1 MVQRYV
7 KFGNFRSPV
16 AASFAALQKVRS
28 APPVTGFLSS
38 TFCCSLSA
46 VRCPLSAVRCPLSA
60 VRCSLFAARR
70 LLSARLHSPPPAVRR
85 LLPVPTVR
93 RLLFAARYSPP
104 TLHGPPPRS
113 AARRPPFAACCL
125 CLLFAAYCSPPA
137 TLRPPSTVRL
147 HGPPPAVRRS
157 PLVAC
162 AYCSPPAVC
171 RPPSAVCCPLFVARH
186 HSPPLQSATR
196 CLPPALCRPLPQPAD
211 RRLSFATL
219 RPLLSARYSPPAT
232 LRPPP
237 LPATLRLP
245 PQPAITTRRPQTAA
259 ARVDSSPAN
268 PLLSGYALNR
278 PHMCAKRRSMLFCLA
293 SDVVETEFLFIF
305 VQINKGK
312 QLFIPLADRGTSSGD
327 CLNRVWLLS
336 VLCYASTSWWGR
348 HGHGTIFLF
357 RLLEACIERDR
368 LALFCWKQSRAVII
382 PGRRPPLHHGR
393 DF

>member
-28 APPVTGFLSS
+28 APPVTGL
-38 TFCCSLSA
+38 
-46 VRCPLSAVRCPLSA
+46 
-60 VRCSLFAARR
+60 
-70 LLSARLHSPPPAVRR
+70 LLSA
-85 LLPVPTVR
+85 VR
-93 RLLFAARYSPP
+93 RLLFAAYSPP
-104 TLHGPPPRS
+104 ASTV
-113 AARRPPFAACCL
+113 RRPPFAACCL
-125 CLLFAAYCSPPA
+125 CLLFAA
-137 TLRPPSTVRL
+137 R
-147 HGPPPAVRRS
+147 
-157 PLVAC
+157 
-162 AYCSPPAVC
+162 CSPPAVRC
-171 RPPSAVCCPLFVARH
+171 PLLSAHPPRSASTVRRPPFAACCLCLLFAARRLPFAARCLSPATTVRHPLFAAR
-186 HSPPLQSATR
+186 P
-196 CLPPALCRPLPQPAD
+196 LPPALCRPLPQPAD

-278 PHMCAKRRSMLFCLA
+278 SHMCAKRRSMLFCLA

>member
-28 APPVTGFLSS
+28 APPVTGL
-38 TFCCSLSA
+38 
-46 VRCPLSAVRCPLSA
+46 
-60 VRCSLFAARR
+60 
-70 LLSARLHSPPPAVRR
+70 
-85 LLPVPTVR
+85 LLPAVR
-93 RLLFAARYSPP
+93 RLLFAAYSPP
-104 TLHGPPPRS
+104 ASTV
-113 AARRPPFAACCL
+113 RRPPFAACCL

-147 HGPPPAVRRS
+147 HGPPPRSAARRSPFAVRRLL
-157 PLVAC
+157 PV
-162 AYCSPPAVC
+162 PTVR

-196 CLPPALCRPLPQPAD
+196 CLPPTLCRPLPQPAD

-232 LRPPP
+232 
-237 LPATLRLP
+237 
-245 PQPAITTRRPQTAA
+245 A
-259 ARVDSSPAN
+259 ARYSPSAATARHHNSPTAN
-268 PLLSGYALNR
+268 SRCAGRFLSGKPAFVR
-278 PHMCAKRRSMLFCLA
+278 ICAESAAYVCQKEINVILFGFRRCRNGI
-293 SDVVETEFLFIF
+293 LFIF

>member
-60 VRCSLFAARR
+60 VRCSLFA
-70 LLSARLHSPPPAVRR
+70 VC
-85 LLPVPTVR
+85 
-93 RLLFAARYSPP
+93 
-104 TLHGPPPRS
+104 RS
-113 AARRPPFAACCL
+113 PFAACCL
-125 CLLFAAYCSPPA
+125 CLLFA
-137 TLRPPSTVRL
+137 
-147 HGPPPAVRRS
+147 
-157 PLVAC
+157 
-162 AYCSPPAVC
+162 
-171 RPPSAVCCPLFVARH
+171 
-186 HSPPLQSATR
+186 
-196 CLPPALCRPLPQPAD
+196 
-211 RRLSFATL
+211 RRLLF
-219 RPLLSARYSPPAT
+219 
-232 LRPPP
+232 
-237 LPATLRLP
+237 ATLRLP

-278 PHMCAKRRSMLFCLA
+278 SHMCAKRRSMLFCLA

-327 CLNRVWLLS
+327 CLNRVWLLRFFAGNKAARS
-336 VLCYASTSWWGR
+336 LFRGGVRRCITVGISDEIPVLPSRLDFRGGGCDLGVTDNILPG
-348 HGHGTIFLF
+348 GFLF
-357 RLLEACIERDR
+357 LPFVSERRVYRGVTLERSPTGVPSAAPFFRG
-368 LALFCWKQSRAVII
+368 RADGQYVTTY
-382 PGRRPPLHHGR
+382 
-393 DF
+393 

>member
-7 KFGNFRSPV
+7 KFGNFRSLV

-28 APPVTGFLSS
+28 APPVTGL
-38 TFCCSLSA
+38 
-46 VRCPLSAVRCPLSA
+46 
-60 VRCSLFAARR
+60 
-70 LLSARLHSPPPAVRR
+70 
-85 LLPVPTVR
+85 LLPAVR
-93 RLLFAARYSPP
+93 RLLFAAYSPP
-104 TLHGPPPRS
+104 ASTV
-113 AARRPPFAACCL
+113 RRPPFAACCL
-125 CLLFAAYCSPPA
+125 CLLFAARCSLPA

-147 HGPPPAVRRS
+147 HGPPPAARRS

-171 RPPSAVCCPLFVARH
+171 RVLPAVCR
-186 HSPPLQSATR
+186 PPPQSATR

-245 PQPAITTRRPQTAA
+245 AQPAITARRPQTAA

-268 PLLSGYALNR
+268 PFLSGYALNR
-278 PHMCAKRRSMLFCLA
+278 PHMCAERRSMLFCLA

>member
-28 APPVTGFLSS
+28 APPVTGL
-38 TFCCSLSA
+38 
-46 VRCPLSAVRCPLSA
+46 
-60 VRCSLFAARR
+60 
-70 LLSARLHSPPPAVRR
+70 
-85 LLPVPTVR
+85 LLPAVR
-93 RLLFAARYSPP
+93 RLLFAAYSPP
-104 TLHGPPPRS
+104 ASTV
-113 AARRPPFAACCL
+113 RRPPFAACCL

-171 RPPSAVCCPLFVARH
+171 RLLPAVCR
-186 HSPPLQSATR
+186 PPPQSATTVR
-196 CLPPALCRPLPQPAD
+196 HPLFAARPLPPVTTA
-211 RRLSFATL
+211 RRP
-219 RPLLSARYSPPAT
+219 PLVIRYSPPAT

-278 PHMCAKRRSMLFCLA
+278 PHMCVKRRSMLFCLA

>member
-28 APPVTGFLSS
+28 APPVTGL
-38 TFCCSLSA
+38 
-46 VRCPLSAVRCPLSA
+46 
-60 VRCSLFAARR
+60 
-70 LLSARLHSPPPAVRR
+70 
-85 LLPVPTVR
+85 LLPAVR
-93 RLLFAARYSPP
+93 RLLFAAYSPP
-104 TLHGPPPRS
+104 ASTV
-113 AARRPPFAACCL
+113 RRPPFAACCL

-171 RPPSAVCCPLFVARH
+171 RLLPAVCR
-186 HSPPLQSATR
+186 PPPQSATTVR
-196 CLPPALCRPLPQPAD
+196 HPLFAARPLPPATTARRP
-211 RRLSFATL
+211 
-219 RPLLSARYSPPAT
+219 PLVIRYSPPAT

>member
-28 APPVTGFLSS
+28 APPVTGL
-38 TFCCSLSA
+38 
-46 VRCPLSAVRCPLSA
+46 
-60 VRCSLFAARR
+60 
-70 LLSARLHSPPPAVRR
+70 
-85 LLPVPTVR
+85 LLPAVR
-93 RLLFAARYSPP
+93 RLLFAAYSPP
-104 TLHGPPPRS
+104 ASTV
-113 AARRPPFAACCL
+113 RRPPFAACCL

-171 RPPSAVCCPLFVARH
+171 RLLPAVCRPPPQSATTVRH
-186 HSPPLQSATR
+186 YSPPLQSATR

>member
-46 VRCPLSAVRCPLSA
+46 VRCPLFAVRCSLSAVRCPLSA

-113 AARRPPFAACCL
+113 AARRSPFAACCL
-125 CLLFAAYCSPPA
+125 CLLFAA
-137 TLRPPSTVRL
+137 RRL
-147 HGPPPAVRRS
+147 PPAVCR
-157 PLVAC
+157 LL
-162 AYCSPPAVC
+162 PAVC
-171 RPPSAVCCPLFVARH
+171 RPPP
-186 HSPPLQSATR
+186 QSATTVR
-196 CLPPALCRPLPQPAD
+196 HPLFAARPLPPATTARRP
-211 RRLSFATL
+211 
-219 RPLLSARYSPPAT
+219 PLVIRYSPPAT

>member
-28 APPVTGFLSS
+28 APPVTGL
-38 TFCCSLSA
+38 
-46 VRCPLSAVRCPLSA
+46 
-60 VRCSLFAARR
+60 
-70 LLSARLHSPPPAVRR
+70 
-85 LLPVPTVR
+85 LLPAVR
-93 RLLFAARYSPP
+93 RLLFAAYSPP
-104 TLHGPPPRS
+104 ASTV
-113 AARRPPFAACCL
+113 RRPPFAACCL
-125 CLLFAAYCSPPA
+125 CLLFAAYCSPP
-137 TLRPPSTVRL
+137 TVRRPLLSAHPPRSASTVRR
-147 HGPPPAVRRS
+147 PPFAVRRLL
-157 PLVAC
+157 PV
-162 AYCSPPAVC
+162 PTVR

-186 HSPPLQSATR
+186 HSPPLQSATTVR
-196 CLPPALCRPLPQPAD
+196 HPLFAARPLPPVTTA
-211 RRLSFATL
+211 RRP
-219 RPLLSARYSPPAT
+219 PLVIRYSPPAT

>member
-28 APPVTGFLSS
+28 APPVTGL
-38 TFCCSLSA
+38 
-46 VRCPLSAVRCPLSA
+46 
-60 VRCSLFAARR
+60 
-70 LLSARLHSPPPAVRR
+70 
-85 LLPVPTVR
+85 LLPAVR
-93 RLLFAARYSPP
+93 RLLFAAYSPP
-104 TLHGPPPRS
+104 ASTV
-113 AARRPPFAACCL
+113 RRPPFAACCL
-125 CLLFAAYCSPPA
+125 CLLFAARRLPFAARCLSPA
-137 TLRPPSTVRL
+137 TTVR
-147 HGPPPAVRRS
+147 H
-157 PLVAC
+157 
-162 AYCSPPAVC
+162 Y
-171 RPPSAVCCPLFVARH
+171 
-186 HSPPLQSATR
+186 SPPLQSATR

>member
-7 KFGNFRSPV
+7 KFGNFRSLV

-28 APPVTGFLSS
+28 APPVTGL
-38 TFCCSLSA
+38 
-46 VRCPLSAVRCPLSA
+46 
-60 VRCSLFAARR
+60 
-70 LLSARLHSPPPAVRR
+70 
-85 LLPVPTVR
+85 LLPAVR
-93 RLLFAARYSPP
+93 RLLFAAYSPP
-104 TLHGPPPRS
+104 ASTV
-113 AARRPPFAACCL
+113 RRPPFAACCL
-125 CLLFAAYCSPPA
+125 CLLFAA
-137 TLRPPSTVRL
+137 R
-147 HGPPPAVRRS
+147 
-157 PLVAC
+157 
-162 AYCSPPAVC
+162 CSPPAVRC
-171 RPPSAVCCPLFVARH
+171 PLLSAHPPRSASTVRRPPFAVRRLLPVPTVRRPPSAVCCPLFVARH
-186 HSPPLQSATR
+186 HSPPPAVCR
-196 CLPPALCRPLPQPAD
+196 PPFAARPLPPATTARRP
-211 RRLSFATL
+211 
-219 RPLLSARYSPPAT
+219 PLVIRYSPPAT

-245 PQPAITTRRPQTAA
+245 AQPAITARRPQTAA

-268 PLLSGYALNR
+268 PFLSGYALNR
-278 PHMCAKRRSMLFCLA
+278 SHMCAKRRSMLFCLD

>member
-28 APPVTGFLSS
+28 APPVTGL
-38 TFCCSLSA
+38 
-46 VRCPLSAVRCPLSA
+46 
-60 VRCSLFAARR
+60 
-70 LLSARLHSPPPAVRR
+70 
-85 LLPVPTVR
+85 LLPAVR
-93 RLLFAARYSPP
+93 RLLFAAYSPP
-104 TLHGPPPRS
+104 ASTVRRS
-113 AARRPPFAACCL
+113 PFAACCL
-125 CLLFAAYCSPPA
+125 CLLFA
-137 TLRPPSTVRL
+137 
-147 HGPPPAVRRS
+147 
-157 PLVAC
+157 
-162 AYCSPPAVC
+162 
-171 RPPSAVCCPLFVARH
+171 
-186 HSPPLQSATR
+186 
-196 CLPPALCRPLPQPAD
+196 
-211 RRLSFATL
+211 RRLLF
-219 RPLLSARYSPPAT
+219 
-232 LRPPP
+232 
-237 LPATLRLP
+237 ATLRLP

-327 CLNRVWLLS
+327 CLIRVWLLS

>member
-28 APPVTGFLSS
+28 APPVTGL
-38 TFCCSLSA
+38 
-46 VRCPLSAVRCPLSA
+46 
-60 VRCSLFAARR
+60 
-70 LLSARLHSPPPAVRR
+70 
-85 LLPVPTVR
+85 LLPAVR
-93 RLLFAARYSPP
+93 RLLFAAYSPP
-104 TLHGPPPRS
+104 ASTV
-113 AARRPPFAACCL
+113 RRPPFAACCL

-171 RPPSAVCCPLFVARH
+171 RLLPAVCR
-186 HSPPLQSATR
+186 PPPQSATTVRHPLFAAR